1 MTDAAAGTGRLRA
14 RLPGEIAKEMVLQ
27 SIELAEY
34 VKERHLTG
42 GTTSTRLHVRTGK
55 MRASTRPAPIKRT
68 AEGIEGGI
76 NVGTIYAPMHFGRA
90 GSKTT
95 IRPKKAGGFL
105 AIPQKAALTPA
116 GVSRG
121 APRSGVFGETFP
133 LWVVGDDGKKRLF
146 IFGKRVTQRG
156 ARAGQARGKIVPL
169 FLLVKKVEIP
179 ARVDPEAILRWWK
192 PRVIRALGKVVLNV
206 TAEVR

>member
-14 RLPGEIAKEMVLQ
+14 RLPGEIAKEMMLQ

-42 GTTSTRLHVRTGK
+42 GTTPTRLRVRTGR
-55 MRASTRPAPIKRT
+55 MRASTKPALIRRT

-76 NVGTIYAPMHFGRA
+76 NVGTIYAPIHFGRR
-90 GSKTT
+90 GSKTV
-95 IRPKKAGGFL
+95 IRPKKRKYL
-105 AIPQKAALTPA
+105 TIPLDAALTPT
-116 GVSRG
+116 GTLRG
-121 APRSGVFGETFP
+121 SAQSGVWGETFFQRS
-133 LWVVGDDGKKRLF
+133 KRGNL
-146 IFGKRVTQRG
+146 ILFGKRVAQRG

-179 ARVDPEAILRWWK
+179 ARVDPEAIFRWWK
-192 PRVIRALGKVVLNV
+192 PRVIQALGKIVTNV
-206 TAEVR
+206 TVEVK

>member
-1 MTDAAAGTGRLRA
+1 MTDAAAGAGRLRA
-14 RLPGEIAKEMVLQ
+14 RLPGEIAREMTLQ

-34 VKERHLTG
+34 VKARHLTG
-42 GTTSTRLHVRTGK
+42 GTTSTRLHVRTGH
-55 MRASTRPAPIKRT
+55 MRDSTRPAPIKRT
-68 AEGIEGGI
+68 AGGIEGGI

-95 IRPKKAGGFL
+95 IRPKTRKYL
-105 AIPQKAALTPA
+105 TIPTEFAKTPA
-116 GVSRG
+116 GVAKGSARSSVFRDTFVAMSKRG
-121 APRSGVFGETFP
+121 N
-133 LWVVGDDGKKRLF
+133 LF
-146 IFGKRVTQRG
+146 IFGRVGVQRG

-192 PRVIRALGKVVLNV
+192 PRVIQALGKVVANV